1 MGFDKANF
9 GVLSSGLPRR
19 EASNISDTENGLKIT
34 KGKIGAGKITTKDVG
49 DSETKDFFRKK
60 NA

>member
-1 MGFDKANF
+1 LIKLILVCYPVSWLGE
-9 GVLSSGLPRR
+9 R

-49 DSETKDFFRKK
+49 DSENNDFFRK
-60 NA
+60 